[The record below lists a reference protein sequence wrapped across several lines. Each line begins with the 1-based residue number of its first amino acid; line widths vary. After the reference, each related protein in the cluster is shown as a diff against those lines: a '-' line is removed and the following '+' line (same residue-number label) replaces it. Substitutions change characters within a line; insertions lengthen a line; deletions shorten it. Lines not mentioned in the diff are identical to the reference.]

1 MENYIDLHV
10 VRKIVGLHEIDVFPY
25 SRCIHELINQMY
37 KAADL
42 GLSNCGAHQHF
53 EKKINHAEKVLP
65 LSINRR
71 AIFK

>member
-1 MENYIDLHV
+1 MENYIDL
-10 VRKIVGLHEIDVFPY
+10 VRKIVGLHEIVFPHP
-25 SRCIHELINQMY
+25 RCNHELINQMY

-42 GLSNCGAHQHF
+42 GLSNCGAHQHI

>member
-1 MENYIDLHV
+1 MGDYIDL
-10 VRKIVGLHEIDVFPY
+10 VRKIVDLHEIDVFPHP
-25 SRCIHELINQMY
+25 RCNHELINQIY

-42 GLSNCGAHQHF
+42 GSPTVELINTLKNKF
-53 EKKINHAEKVLP
+53 NHAGKVLP